1 MLRKAIKISI
11 VFALSFFMFSCT
23 GATTHPVVKQRNA
36 IKATEIRINLYV
48 ADNITQG
55 RIDNYPLEQGNN
67 YLKVPAGTHILYWN
81 KDGVNHSR
89 EITISS
95 QNNKFI
101 LF

>member
-1 MLRKAIKISI
+1 MKYRWKPNASQKREYIEKMKEKESLNTFTTQKAI
-11 VFALSFFMFSCT
+11 
-23 GATTHPVVKQRNA
+23 RNGCFL
-36 IKATEIRINLYV
+36 KFY
-48 ADNITQG
+48 NITQG

-81 KDGVNHSR
+81 KEGVNHSR